1 MLNISNRFTWK
12 GNPFKRALMLR
23 LALAMGSIVG
33 LAFAGMLASVF
44 IAGTTQGQ
52 GTAINQAGSL
62 RMQAYRIN
70 ANLIAHRENETQLDV
85 RLPVL
90 VQEFA
95 ERLTS
100 RRLLHILPTN
110 EESELRQAYDDIYQS
125 WQQEISPLLNGYAQ
139 ALATG
144 NIKNPKELHEDISQ
158 KYNAFISDFVYRI
171 DHLVAL
177 LEYDVETKLQM
188 LTLIQGIILFLT
200 VIIVSITMFMMQS
213 EVQTRLQDL
222 VRCAEHARRRDF
234 SVRPNFKGEDELG
247 RLAYAFDFMAED
259 LAKLYDDLEERV
271 KLKTRDLERSNK
283 SIQLLYNTTRR
294 LSGSPLVSIENE
306 EILKDIETYAQTG
319 PGMIC
324 LTNKHLENA
333 KNQALRY
340 SHADWLT
347 NLCNAKDCLECE
359 QNSSVQVLKAKNGC
373 ALPKEV
379 TAFQIAD
386 RDTQHGILFI
396 TGKEGKP
403 LVKWQIELIE
413 VVAQTIGTAL
423 GVADKIVEN
432 RRLTLLEERSVIARE
447 LHDSLAQSLAYIKIQ
462 VSRLQKNL
470 VMEKS
475 QEEVNAIAL
484 DIRAGVSKSYK
495 HLRELLTTFRLNID
509 GLDINHALNIT
520 VKEFVERYG
529 LKINLN
535 NSLPNRQL
543 SPNEEVH
550 ILQIIREALSNVA
563 HHAHAEHV
571 DVNLYKDVD
580 QTVCMTVSDNG
591 IGLPVNRERL
601 DHYGLAIME
610 ERTRSLN
617 GTITMTNRPC
627 GGTCIEVKFVP
638 QSNQGNPSKINVVHM
653 SEI

>member
-1 MLNISNRFTWK
+1 MLNISNRFVWK

-70 ANLIAHRENETQLDV
+70 ANLIAHRENEMQLDV

-90 VQEFA
+90 VQEFT

-110 EESELRQAYDDIYQS
+110 EASKLRQAYDDIYQS
-125 WQQEISPLLNGYAQ
+125 WHHEISPLLNEYAR

-144 NIKNPKELHEDISQ
+144 NIKNPQELHEEVSV
-158 KYNAFISDFVYRI
+158 KYNAFVSDFVYQI

-213 EVQTRLQDL
+213 EVQTRLHDL

-234 SVRPNFKGEDELG
+234 SVRPSFKGEDELG

-306 EILKDIETYAQTG
+306 EILKDIETYAETG

-373 ALPKEV
+373 HLPKEV

-396 TGKEGKP
+396 TGKKGKP

-470 VMEKS
+470 AMETS
-475 QEEVNAIAL
+475 REEVNAIAL
-484 DIRAGVSKSYK
+484 DIREGVSKSYK

-509 GLDINHALNIT
+509 GLDINHALKIT

-529 LKINLN
+529 LNINLD

-563 HHAHAEHV
+563 HHAQADQV
-571 DVNLYKDVD
+571 DVNLYKEAD
-580 QTVCMTVSDNG
+580 QTVCVTVNDNG
-591 IGLPVNRERL
+591 IGFPTNRERL

-610 ERTRSLN
+610 ERARSLN
-617 GTITMTNRPC
+617 GTINMTNRPC
-627 GGTCIEVKFVP
+627 GGTSVEVKFMP
-638 QSNQGNPSKINVVHM
+638 QSNQENTTKINVVHM